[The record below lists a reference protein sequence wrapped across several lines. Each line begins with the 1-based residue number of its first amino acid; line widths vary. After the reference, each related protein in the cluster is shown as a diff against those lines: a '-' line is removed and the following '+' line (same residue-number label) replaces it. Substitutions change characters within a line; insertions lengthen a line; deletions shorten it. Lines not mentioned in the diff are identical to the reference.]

1 MNGEKLSCGIVL
13 ARRENDDWLTLLL
26 RAYHHWD
33 FPKGIVE
40 DGEDPMHAAL
50 RGAVQPRQDGP
61 LLPRSHRAV
70 GRRTRAVTRNRRTR
84 TSRVALGQL

>member
-50 RGAVQPRQDGP
+50 REVEEETGIDEGSDVLNLPA
-61 LLPRSHRAV
+61 LLLELHR
-70 GRRTRAVTRNRRTR
+70 GKR
-84 TSRVALGQL
+84 